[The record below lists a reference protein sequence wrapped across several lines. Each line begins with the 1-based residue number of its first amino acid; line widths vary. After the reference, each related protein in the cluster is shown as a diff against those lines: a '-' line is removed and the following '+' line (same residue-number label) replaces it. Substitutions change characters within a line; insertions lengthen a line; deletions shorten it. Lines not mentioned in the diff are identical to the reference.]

1 MFQAIL
7 PVVFIPMKPIG
18 NENGPESQTF
28 GITSPSCEL
37 NNQHGVIKTAW
48 TYVLALL
55 PCFWVNTRLSVNS
68 HHSLSWCDTPTLTY
82 VHTIHTHTHTH
93 ACTQSCTSSAS
104 SEVGSMEN
112 IDQWCSVLLHISI
125 TWGAFAKTDVQP
137 CPRPIRW
144 TCLQG
149 WSRHVCFLTA
159 LQTTDLESKNVKV
172 GRRLRNLLIKWYPFP
187 NKEI

>member
-1 MFQAIL
+1 MWVLFQAIL

-93 ACTQSCTSSAS
+93 TCMHTVMYKLSFIWSWFNGEHRSVMLSSSAHQYHLRS
-104 SEVGSMEN
+104 FCKYGCPALPQTNQMNMSAGMVKACVFFN
-112 IDQWCSVLLHISI
+112 SI
-125 TWGAFAKTDVQP
+125 TNHRSG
-137 CPRPIRW
+137 I
-144 TCLQG
+144 
-149 WSRHVCFLTA
+149 
-159 LQTTDLESKNVKV
+159 
-172 GRRLRNLLIKWYPFP
+172 
-187 NKEI
+187 